1 MYILQISDLH
11 INNETDESYISK
23 KLILLNEELKKII
36 KNSDKIVCCIL
47 GDIIDKGVNECY
59 KKATSILANF

>member
-23 KLILLNEELKKII
+23 KLILLNEEL
-36 KNSDKIVCCIL
+36 NGGSVYEDNL
-47 GDIIDKGVNECY
+47 E
-59 KKATSILANF
+59 